1 MTEQH
6 HGGAAVTDTIL
17 HLLTTMQDQLN
28 RMEGKLESLVPRPE
42 YEAFKLHVESALRDV
57 HTHKDSAHA
66 RIEHAIAVNGKA
78 IEAVDAKVDAA
89 ERDRNAWARD
99 TNLKVWL
106 AILAA
111 ALSIAIGFIVRAF

>member
-1 MTEQH
+1 M
-6 HGGAAVTDTIL
+6 TDTIL

-42 YEAFKLHVESALRDV
+42 YEAWKVHVEAALRDV
-57 HTHKDSAHA
+57 NVHKDSSHA
-66 RIEHAIAVNGKA
+66 RIEHAIAANGKA

-89 ERDRNAWARD
+89 ERDRATWARD
-99 TNLKVWL
+99 TNVKVWL

-111 ALSIAIGFIVRAF
+111 GLSIAVGLVARALA

>member
-1 MTEQH
+1 MNES
-6 HGGAAVTDTIL
+6 IL
-17 HLLTTMQDQLN
+17 HVLTAMQDQLN

-57 HTHKDSAHA
+57 NTHKDSSHA
-66 RIEHAIAVNGKA
+66 RIEHAIAVNGRA
-78 IEAVDAKVDAA
+78 IEAVDAKMDAA
-89 ERDRNAWARD
+89 ERDRNAWARN

-111 ALSIAIGFIVRAF
+111 GLSIAVGFIARALA

>member
-1 MTEQH
+1 M
-6 HGGAAVTDTIL
+6 TDTIL

-42 YEAFKLHVESALRDV
+42 YEAFKVHVEAALRDV
-57 HTHKDSAHA
+57 HAHKDSSHA
-66 RIEHAIAVNGKA
+66 QIEHAIAVNGRA

-99 TNLKVWL
+99 VNLKVWL

-111 ALSIAIGFIVRAF
+111 SLSIAVGLVARAFV

>member
-6 HGGAAVTDTIL
+6 HGGAAVQDAIL
-17 HLLTTMQDQLN
+17 HVLQTMQDQLN
-28 RMEGKLESLVPRPE
+28 RMEAAMIPRPE

-57 HTHKDSAHA
+57 HTHKDSSHA

-89 ERDRNAWARD
+89 ERDRNTWARD
-99 TNLKVWL
+99 VNLKVWL
-106 AILAA
+106 AILGAG
-111 ALSIAIGFIVRAF
+111 LSIAIGFIVRAF

>member
-1 MTEQH
+1 MTEQY

-42 YEAFKLHVESALRDV
+42 YEAWKVHVEAALRDV
-57 HTHKDSAHA
+57 NVHKESSHA

-89 ERDRNAWARD
+89 ERDRATWARD
-99 TNLKVWL
+99 VNLRVWL
-106 AILAA
+106 AILGAG
-111 ALSIAIGFIVRAF
+111 LSIAIGFIVRAF

>member
-57 HTHKDSAHA
+57 HTNKDSSHA
-66 RIEHAIAVNGKA
+66 RIDKQLSANAQA

-89 ERDRNAWARD
+89 ERDRNSWARD
-99 TNLKVWL
+99 VNLKVWL
-106 AILAA
+106 AILGAG
-111 ALSIAIGFIVRAF
+111 LSIAVGLVAGTL

>member
-1 MTEQH
+1 MTEQY
-6 HGGAAVTDTIL
+6 HGGAAVQDAIL
-17 HLLTTMQDQLN
+17 HVLQTMQDQLN

-57 HTHKDSAHA
+57 HTHKDSSHA

-89 ERDRNAWARD
+89 ERDRHMWARD
-99 TNLKVWL
+99 VNLKVWL
-106 AILAA
+106 AILGAG
-111 ALSIAIGFIVRAF
+111 LSIAIGFIVRAF

>member
-1 MTEQH
+1 M
-6 HGGAAVTDTIL
+6 TDTIL

-42 YEAFKLHVESALRDV
+42 YEAFKVHVEAALRDV
-57 HTHKDSAHA
+57 SAHKDSSHA

-106 AILAA
+106 AILGA
-111 ALSIAIGFIVRAF
+111 ALSIAVGFIARALA

>member
-1 MTEQH
+1 M
-6 HGGAAVTDTIL
+6 TDTIL

-42 YEAFKLHVESALRDV
+42 YEAFKVHVEAALRDV
-57 HTHKDSAHA
+57 HAHKDSSHA
-66 RIEHAIAVNGKA
+66 RIEHAIAQNGKA

-89 ERDRNAWARD
+89 ERDRNTWARD
-99 TNLKVWL
+99 VNLRVWL

-111 ALSIAIGFIVRAF
+111 GLSIAVGFVGRAFA

>member
-42 YEAFKLHVESALRDV
+42 YEAFKVHVEAALRDV
-57 HTHKDSAHA
+57 HAHKDSSHA
-66 RIEHAIAVNGKA
+66 RIEHAIAQNGKA

-89 ERDRNAWARD
+89 ERDRNTWARD
-99 TNLKVWL
+99 VNLKVWL
-106 AILAA
+106 AILGAG
-111 ALSIAIGFIVRAF
+111 LSIAIGFIVRAF

>member
-1 MTEQH
+1 M
-6 HGGAAVTDTIL
+6 TDTIL

-28 RMEGKLESLVPRPE
+28 RMEAAMIPRPE

-57 HTHKDSAHA
+57 RTHKDSSHA

-89 ERDRNAWARD
+89 ERDRNTWARD
-99 TNLKVWL
+99 VNLKVWL
-106 AILAA
+106 AILGAG
-111 ALSIAIGFIVRAF
+111 LSIAIGFIVRAF